1 MSPENQGV
9 FQLLEEETQQA
20 IVRKVC
26 LAKKAS
32 YVSFGILLYLFLL
45 TQSLSFL
52 VILLAPFMRPNIGLA
67 IGYSIAPEI
76 QAPIVWNN
84 TPTINTRRV

>member
-20 IVRKVC
+20 IVREVC

-32 YVSFGILLYLFLL
+32 YVSFGILLYLFVL
-45 TQSLSFL
+45 TEGLFFV
-52 VILLAPFMRPNIGLA
+52 VIQPAPFMRPNIGLA
-67 IGYSIAPEI
+67 IGDSIAPEI
-76 QAPIVWNN
+76 QASIVWNN